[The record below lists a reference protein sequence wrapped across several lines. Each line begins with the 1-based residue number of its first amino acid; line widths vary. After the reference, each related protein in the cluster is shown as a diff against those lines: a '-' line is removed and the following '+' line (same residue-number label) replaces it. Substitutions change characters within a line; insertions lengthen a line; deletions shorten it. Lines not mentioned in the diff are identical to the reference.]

1 MANEIVGLKI
11 QVDSGEATKSVGSLK
26 AQLREAQADVTRL
39 SEKFG
44 ATSKEAVE
52 AAKRA
57 ADLRDRIG
65 DARALTDA
73 FNPDA
78 KFRAFTATLSGVAG
92 GFAAVQGA
100 LGLVGVESDK
110 VEKTLLK
117 VQSAMAISQGL
128 QTLGESIDSF
138 KQLGAVIQ
146 ATTVFQKAY
155 NIATIAA
162 GAIQKAFG
170 VAVTGTSLAFRALR
184 GAILAT
190 GIGALVIGIGVLVD
204 KIIDWT
210 NRTSEAEKAQNKLAA
225 STKLLNQDIDNQ
237 ISVLTALG
245 GKEDEIYKL
254 RLQRNENE
262 LNVLRN
268 KLKTQGKLNEE
279 EMAQFRKLKTDKEV
293 LDIQEANRI
302 KKNQE
307 EETKKRQEEN
317 KKVVEDRK
325 ERNKEIEQAD
335 ADLFK
340 RTQQISDEIF
350 LSEIEDEKMREEI
363 RVATQYERDKAEIER
378 SVATEEAKE
387 EALKILRQKYDNDR
401 KLLADQRSAAEVDAL
416 TNKLFAEVQAE
427 QEAADLKIK
436 NSFDELD
443 AITNNLLAEVD
454 AEAKAAEAKK
464 QIAEAESQYKK
475 QQLMEVGA
483 AVQNLTTIVGRDT
496 VAGKALGIATALI
509 NTYQGASEAIKQKS
523 TLPSP
528 FDVIAKVANVGAII
542 ATGLRTV
549 KAITSV
555 QVPGVG
561 GGASPATPNVQ
572 VAAPITPTPT
582 PQVTSTL
589 LNAQAIQQLGSATNR
604 AYVLESDV
612 TNSQERIRRINRAA
626 RLG

>member
-26 AQLREAQADVTRL
+26 AQLREAQADVTKL

-138 KQLGAVIQ
+138 KQLSAVIQ
-146 ATTVFQKAY
+146 STTIFQKAY

-162 GAIQKAFG
+162 AAIQRAFG

-225 STKLLNQDIDNQ
+225 STKKMNGEIDNQ

-245 GKEDEIYKL
+245 GKEEEIYKL

-268 KLKTQGKLNEE
+268 KLKTTGKLNEE
-279 EMAQFRKLKTDKEV
+279 ELAQFKKLKTDIDV
-293 LDIQEANRI
+293 LNIQENNRI
-302 KKNQE
+302 KKTEQE
-307 EETKKRQEEN
+307 KAKN
-317 KKVVEDRK
+317 VSDA
-325 ERNKEIEQAD
+325 NKELTKQ
-335 ADLFK
+335 
-340 RTQQISDEIF
+340 RV
-350 LSEIEDEKMREEI
+350 EDEKAALQQLEDLRIENIQIEFLRNQERINSDFKRRVDEI
-363 RVATQYERDKAEIER
+363 N
-378 SVATEEAKE
+378 
-387 EALKILRQKYDNDR
+387 ALKIQEGLKTQLILEEQKKRDIA
-401 KLLADQRSAAEVDAL
+401 LAEN
-416 TNKLFAEVQAE
+416 NKLIQK
-427 QEAADLKIK
+427 QQTDAAQIAKLNDV
-436 NSFDELD
+436 NQ
-443 AITNNLLAEVD
+443 
-454 AEAKAAEAKK
+454 KAASLDLEKSFQNGLI
-464 QIAEAESQYKK
+464 QIQKASADTKVKIEE
-475 QQLMEVGA
+475 QLLQVRRNQLNETA
-483 AVQNLTTIVGRDT
+483 NAIQNLTTIVGRDT

-555 QVPGVG
+555 QVPGG

-572 VAAPITPTPT
+572 VAAPITPAPT

-612 TNSQERIRRINRAA
+612 TNSQERITRINRAA
-626 RLG
+626 RLA